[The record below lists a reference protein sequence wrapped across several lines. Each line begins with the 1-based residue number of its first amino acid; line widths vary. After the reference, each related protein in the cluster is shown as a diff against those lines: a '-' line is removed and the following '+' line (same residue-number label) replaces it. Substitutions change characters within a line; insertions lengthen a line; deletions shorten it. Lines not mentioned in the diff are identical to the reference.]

1 MFVSDHWHSELK
13 FDNLRR
19 RLRAMPMLF
28 VTLLFIAGI
37 LLANSFIMPLWCAIT
52 VAIVLLLGAVLSMP
66 RHVAYAYLIMAIVL
80 MGYLAVEARSV
91 ISDIPQNEVVEMKVS
106 VVSPIAEREG
116 YSVAEGRVEAWHDA
130 ELWHKADERV
140 QLWLRTDTLHYGDRA
155 HIVGSVKERIS
166 KYESYNNLMHRRGY
180 IGGVSLSTS
189 NILGLERDA
198 TGGLRR
204 YAIESLDRYATDSA
218 SHSVVSAMVAGS
230 RHMMSPEL
238 RSTYSA
244 TGLAH
249 LMAVSGLHL
258 GIVLLVV
265 NVLLSPLRLIHRGHL
280 VCSLLAIILVW
291 LFAVMSGA
299 SPSVVRAAIMVCW
312 YWI

>member
-116 YSVAEGRVEAWHDA
+116 CCLMEKRPKSAMATSSRSSVSRSAI
-130 ELWHKADERV
+130 
-140 QLWLRTDTLHYGDRA
+140 TPST
-155 HIVGSVKERIS
+155 
-166 KYESYNNLMHRRGY
+166 
-180 IGGVSLSTS
+180 VSTICAALP
-189 NILGLERDA
+189 L
-198 TGGLRR
+198 
-204 YAIESLDRYATDSA
+204 
-218 SHSVVSAMVAGS
+218 VVSSRAATAAMS
-230 RHMMSPEL
+230 
-238 RSTYSA
+238 
-244 TGLAH
+244 
-249 LMAVSGLHL
+249 
-258 GIVLLVV
+258 
-265 NVLLSPLRLIHRGHL
+265 
-280 VCSLLAIILVW
+280 SLL
-291 LFAVMSGA
+291 FMSCLIDEIQKI
-299 SPSVVRAAIMVCW
+299 SYSHVVVRL
-312 YWI
+312 